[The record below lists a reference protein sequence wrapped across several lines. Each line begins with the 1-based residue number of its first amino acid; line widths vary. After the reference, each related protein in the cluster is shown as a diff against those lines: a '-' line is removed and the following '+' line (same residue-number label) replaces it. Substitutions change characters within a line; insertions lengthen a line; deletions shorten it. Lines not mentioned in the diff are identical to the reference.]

1 MVQRI
6 DLSRSAHTYK
16 RDKWLLTE
24 HCNECFPPG
33 GDSHAQIHCCSRLYN
48 GFNEAMR
55 SKGDGSQSVDLD
67 AISDDP

>member
-16 RDKWLLTE
+16 EINGYLQNIVMNVFLQ
-24 HCNECFPPG
+24 
-33 GDSHAQIHCCSRLYN
+33 GDSHAHIHCCSRLYN

-55 SKGDGSQSVDLD
+55 SKGDGSQSVDLGRL
-67 AISDDP
+67 